1 MPAVYPEH
9 DWLVYPSCTK
19 INKVGLPCAI
29 AEAQAAGLG
38 VCWQELPGRRQ
49 EQLDFL
55 GGGGFL
61 FHSIDEVPSII
72 ARPYPEV
79 MRQAGFEAARRC
91 DIEQQ
96 GYRY

>member
-19 INKVGLPCAI
+19 INKVGLPGAI

-61 FHSIDEVPSII
+61 RGSLNN
-72 ARPYPEV
+72 RP
-79 MRQAGFEAARRC
+79 ALSGSDAT
-91 DIEQQ
+91 
-96 GYRY
+96 GWL

>member
-1 MPAVYPEH
+1 MLARVA
-9 DWLVYPSCTK
+9 W
-19 INKVGLPCAI
+19 A
-29 AEAQAAGLG
+29 AAGTA
-38 VCWQELPGRRQ
+38 WTS
-49 EQLDFL
+49 L

-91 DIEQQ
+91 DIEQHKGLLTSAWSAQ
-96 GYRY
+96 VTEALVSDRKFVKAGPL